1 MRSGE
6 EVFGDAMVWSK
17 VCMRSR
23 RGGRNGRKSREKR
36 SHSTPHRKGNGGG
49 GGHVRLYTDRDSKPV
64 PRVLFLTTLGRGRGT
79 AGGGNLKVGN
89 DVLEPQI
96 LYSSFLRAV
105 RT

>member
-36 SHSTPHRKGNGGG
+36 SHPTPGGKGNGGVVVMYVSSRIG
-49 GGHVRLYTDRDSKPV
+49 IPSLFQ
-64 PRVLFLTTLGRGRGT
+64 VL
-79 AGGGNLKVGN
+79 
-89 DVLEPQI
+89 
-96 LYSSFLRAV
+96 SF
-105 RT
+105 